1 MECPTLYSPMDC
13 SPPGSS
19 VQGILQTRILQWVA
33 FPSSKGSSQLK
44 FKLRSS
50 TWHSISSVSLQ
61 RRGHV
66 STQQDSSCL
75 ESRGE
80 LLPDI
85 NLTGIL
91 DFQPSDCEQM
101 HFCLLKLPS
110 LWRFVMAARLILSSC
125 LTDILVNIEFYF
137 ENPYLSE
144 FRRWWHLV
152 LMFVCDFFSCLEAF
166 RDIVASPVFWRFTT
180 LWLWRLRSS
189 FIHCAEHLVV
199 PFDQEIHVFWEIFHI
214 SFLW

>member
-1 MECPTLYSPMDC
+1 MLCLVIECPTLYSPMDC

-66 STQQDSSCL
+66 STQQDTSCL

-85 NLTGIL
+85 NPTGTL
-91 DFQPSDCEQM
+91 HFQPSDCEQM

-137 ENPYLSE
+137 QNPYLSE
-144 FRRWWHLV
+144 FRR
-152 LMFVCDFFSCLEAF
+152 
-166 RDIVASPVFWRFTT
+166 
-180 LWLWRLRSS
+180 
-189 FIHCAEHLVV
+189 
-199 PFDQEIHVFWEIFHI
+199 
-214 SFLW
+214 